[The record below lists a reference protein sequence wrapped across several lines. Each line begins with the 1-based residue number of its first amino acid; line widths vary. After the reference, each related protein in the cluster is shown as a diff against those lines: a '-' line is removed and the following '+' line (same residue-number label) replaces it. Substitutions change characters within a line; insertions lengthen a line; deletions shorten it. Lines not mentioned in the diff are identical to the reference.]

1 MKKRVLALML
11 AASMCASLAAC
22 GGSSAKET
30 SAPETQAASASESEA
45 AGETVAEGDPVKGG
59 TLTISLSASPSKLDP
74 IHYSGT
80 YESQIIKEVCDT
92 LIEYNSDLSEYVPCL
107 ATEWTASEDGK
118 TYVFKIREGVK
129 FHKKQYQNGRELTA
143 EDVAYSLN
151 RSGQLSDS
159 NRLSML
165 ENAEVT
171 GDYEVTCTLK
181 SANSSF
187 LTALTDAG
195 NAIVPKEEVE
205 GWGDEFGN
213 HLVGTGPF
221 VLESFQLDQQAVL
234 QKNADYWM
242 AEPNVDTLVFK
253 VITDSTQAVNA
264 LQTGEVDIAMD
275 LKGEA
280 VQTVRDN
287 PDLTLLETAGLHVAY
302 LYFNME
308 QGPTADINV
317 RKALIEAVNVEE
329 MVAALYKYGEAQ
341 KASLPLPPGSWGYD
355 ASLESKVPGYD
366 PEDAKKLLAEAG
378 YGDGLTLDLY
388 ISDTEVRQNMAVLL
402 QAYWAQ
408 VGVTLNI
415 HASEWGTFSE
425 VAMSNN
431 ANVYGMSWT
440 WYPDPYFFLNKLFST
455 EEWGGIG
462 NGQHYSKAEVDDLLQ
477 KALEATDQADR
488 ADYYKQALS
497 LIVDDL
503 PGLFYAN
510 ENVIYGVNG
519 RVHDF
524 IQRADGTV
532 KIVTQENN
540 VWVTD

>member
-129 FHKKQYQNGRELTA
+129 FHKGQYQDGRELTA

-308 QGPTADINV
+308 QVPTADINV
-317 RKALIEAVNVEE
+317 RKALIEAVKQSIRETD
-329 MVAALYKYGEAQ
+329 KR
-341 KASLPLPPGSWGYD
+341 
-355 ASLESKVPGYD
+355 LEQ
-366 PEDAKKLLAEAG
+366 AEG
-378 YGDGLTLDLY
+378 QLDG
-388 ISDTEVRQNMAVLL
+388 MA
-402 QAYWAQ
+402 WDKE
-408 VGVTLNI
+408 GW
-415 HASEWGTFSE
+415 E
-425 VAMSNN
+425 
-431 ANVYGMSWT
+431 
-440 WYPDPYFFLNKLFST
+440 
-455 EEWGGIG
+455 
-462 NGQHYSKAEVDDLLQ
+462 
-477 KALEATDQADR
+477 
-488 ADYYKQALS
+488 
-497 LIVDDL
+497 
-503 PGLFYAN
+503 
-510 ENVIYGVNG
+510 
-519 RVHDF
+519 
-524 IQRADGTV
+524 
-532 KIVTQENN
+532 
-540 VWVTD
+540 